1 MDEMIYVLIK
11 EVNIKNNL
19 AYLKKEKEM
28 VKNNNLLIE
37 GKQNNIIINNFI
49 INLLVKDKKSKM
61 FKKV

>member
-37 GKQNNIIINNFI
+37 GK
-49 INLLVKDKKSKM
+49 
-61 FKKV
+61 